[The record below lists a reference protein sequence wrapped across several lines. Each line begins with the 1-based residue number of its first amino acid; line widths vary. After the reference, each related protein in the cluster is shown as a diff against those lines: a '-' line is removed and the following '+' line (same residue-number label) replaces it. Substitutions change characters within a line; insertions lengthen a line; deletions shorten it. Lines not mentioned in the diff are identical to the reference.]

1 MVVTAGTRLGPYE
14 IVAGLGAGGM
24 GEVYRARDIRLERT
38 VAIKI
43 LPAHLSSNKTN
54 RHWNGAPRA
63 ASALNHAHICHLYDV
78 GSQDGTA
85 FLVMEYLEGETLADR
100 LRKGALP
107 LEQALELGIHISDAL
122 ATAHRAGI
130 LHRDLKPSNVMLT
143 SSGAKLLDFGL
154 AKASPVFSG
163 ATAMAGGMTPSTPT
177 MTIAELSSPAK
188 ALTQRGTVVGTFQYI
203 APEVLQGTEADA
215 RSDIFSLGCV
225 LYELVSGQRAFEGK
239 SQLGVLTSILEKDPE
254 PLSKVRPTSP
264 AALDHVVKTCLEKN
278 PEERFQTALDVK
290 LQLKWIADGG
300 PAEEPR
306 EKAMSRAA
314 WLVAGLAIL
323 ALVSIAGYFLV
334 FNSHSSPVVQSSI
347 LPPDGTSFVTTVP
360 GSGPPIISPD
370 GTRLAFTARDD
381 KGKILLYVRQL
392 NSTASTPLP
401 GTEDA
406 M

>member
-1 MVVTAGTRLGPYE
+1 
-14 IVAGLGAGGM
+14 
-24 GEVYRARDIRLERT
+24 
-38 VAIKI
+38 
-43 LPAHLSSNKTN
+43 
-54 RHWNGAPRA
+54 
-63 ASALNHAHICHLYDV
+63 
-78 GSQDGTA
+78 
-85 FLVMEYLEGETLADR
+85 
-100 LRKGALP
+100 
-107 LEQALELGIHISDAL
+107 
-122 ATAHRAGI
+122 
-130 LHRDLKPSNVMLT
+130 
-143 SSGAKLLDFGL
+143 
-154 AKASPVFSG
+154 
-163 ATAMAGGMTPSTPT
+163 MTPSTPT
-177 MTIAELSSPAK
+177 MTIAELSSPAR

-215 RSDIFSLGCV
+215 RSDFFSLGCV

-239 SQLGVLTSILEKDPE
+239 SQPGVLTSILEKDPE

-290 LQLKWIADGG
+290 LQLRWIADGG
-300 PAEEPR
+300 APAEKPR

-323 ALVSIAGYFLV
+323 AIVSIAGYFLV

-406 M
+406 MYPFWSPESREIGFSFQAS